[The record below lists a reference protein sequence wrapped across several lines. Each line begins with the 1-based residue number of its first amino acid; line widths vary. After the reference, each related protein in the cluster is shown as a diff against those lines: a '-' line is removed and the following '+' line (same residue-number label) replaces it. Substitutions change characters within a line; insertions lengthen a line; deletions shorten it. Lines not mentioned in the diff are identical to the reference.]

1 MVMYN
6 QEKRSHS
13 AKWTSRDH
21 WLFLNAVA
29 NGPQRMIDTIGEWQE
44 LANGIPGKTP
54 DEVKAYYKAV
64 EHDLLE
70 IEAGRVKLPN
80 YPDDD
85 DDDIGGES
93 SVVEAGTGQSKSG
106 EKEERK
112 KATPWS
118 VEEHKR
124 FLQGLEIYGKG
135 DWRSISRMMVV
146 TRTAT
151 QVASHA
157 QKYFLRQ
164 ASLKDQDNNKEE
176 NRKRKKRKRSSI
188 HDITTA
194 DASMVVGAQPSSATP
209 PATSLN
215 GGDQG
220 TAGSTRLSPHGGQI
234 IGSHDI
240 AATIQ
245 PTSPTTSLYG
255 DQATTLSPFGSGR
268 GAQSSITQWP
278 SSTTTAVSLTL
289 TQPISSSPPAASF
302 YDSRGK
308 DLYRGQGQPVTSF
321 YGGQTTSSPS
331 GGGTG
336 AQSSITQWP
345 TSTTTAQPISST
357 LPDTSLYESRGKDL
371 YCGEEQ
377 PVTSFYG
384 ETVPLRYEIMAAKDY
399 SEEVFGIESI
409 SYVSERIFE

>member
-1 MVMYN
+1 MVMSN
-6 QEKRSHS
+6 QEKERSHS
-13 AKWTSRDH
+13 AKWTSRDQ

-70 IEAGRVKLPN
+70 IEAGRLKLPN

-106 EKEERK
+106 EKERK

-157 QKYFLRQ
+157 QKYFIRQ
-164 ASLKDQDNNKEE
+164 ASLKEDNNKEE

-194 DASMVVGAQPSSATP
+194 DPSMVVPVQPSSATP

-220 TAGSTRLSPHGGQI
+220 TGVPAGPTALSPHGGQI

-245 PTSPTTSLYG
+245 PISLTTSLYG
-255 DQATTLSPFGSGR
+255 DQATTLSPSGSGR

-278 SSTTTAVSLTL
+278 SSTTTAVSH
-289 TQPISSSPPAASF
+289 TQPISSSTPAASF

-308 DLYRGQGQPVTSF
+308 DLYCGQEQPVTSF

-331 GGGTG
+331 SGGRG

-384 ETVPLRYEIMAAKDY
+384 EAVPLRYEIMAAKDY
-399 SEEVFGIESI
+399 SEEVFGFENI
-409 SYVSERIFE
+409 SYVSEPIFE

>member
-1 MVMYN
+1 MVMSN
-6 QEKRSHS
+6 QEKKRS
-13 AKWTSRDH
+13 KWTSRDH

-44 LANGIPGKTP
+44 LANGIPGKTA

-93 SVVEAGTGQSKSG
+93 VVEAGTGQSKSG
-106 EKEERK
+106 EKERK

-164 ASLKDQDNNKEE
+164 ASLKEDYNKEE
-176 NRKRKKRKRSSI
+176 NRKRMKRKRSSI

-194 DASMVVGAQPSSATP
+194 DASMVVPVQPSSATP

-215 GGDQG
+215 DGDQG
-220 TAGSTRLSPHGGQI
+220 TGVPAGPTTLSTHGGQS

-357 LPDTSLYESRGKDL
+357 LPDTSFYESRDKDV
-371 YCGEEQ
+371 YRGEEQ

-384 ETVPLRYEIMAAKDY
+384 EAVPLRYEIMAAKDY
-399 SEEVFGIESI
+399 SEEVFGIENI
-409 SYVSERIFE
+409 SYVSEPIFE

>member
-6 QEKRSHS
+6 QEKKRSHS

-44 LANGIPGKTP
+44 LANGIPGKTA
-54 DEVKAYYKAV
+54 DEVKAYYMAV

-85 DDDIGGES
+85 DIGGE

-146 TRTAT
+146 TRMAT

-164 ASLKDQDNNKEE
+164 ASLKEDNNKEE
-176 NRKRKKRKRSSI
+176 NRKKKKRKRSSI

-194 DASMVVGAQPSSATP
+194 DPSMVVPVQPSSATP

-220 TAGSTRLSPHGGQI
+220 TGVPAGPTALSPHGGQI

-245 PTSPTTSLYG
+245 PISLTTSLYG
-255 DQATTLSPFGSGR
+255 DQATTLSPSGSGR

-278 SSTTTAVSLTL
+278 SV
-289 TQPISSSPPAASF
+289 
-302 YDSRGK
+302 GK
-308 DLYRGQGQPVTSF
+308 
-321 YGGQTTSSPS
+321 
-331 GGGTG
+331 
-336 AQSSITQWP
+336 
-345 TSTTTAQPISST
+345 
-357 LPDTSLYESRGKDL
+357 
-371 YCGEEQ
+371 
-377 PVTSFYG
+377 
-384 ETVPLRYEIMAAKDY
+384 
-399 SEEVFGIESI
+399 
-409 SYVSERIFE
+409 